1 MASTSIPHDMEFIYM
16 ALRAP
21 RPDGK
26 PPVPIWVT
34 TEENVV
40 CVRIKAKLLPFAL
53 YLSVKYPLFY
63 AFIFNNFS
71 TKCR

>member
-1 MASTSIPHDMEFIYM
+1 MASTSIPHDMEIIYM
-16 ALRAP
+16 ALRVD

-40 CVRIKAKLLPFAL
+40 RDYL
-53 YLSVKYPLFY
+53 YIQRHSYCILF
-63 AFIFNNFS
+63 
-71 TKCR
+71 